1 MTEVLEKVQWLEHYI
16 RASNGQ
22 ADWVL
27 ESTIEKLVA
36 RERGKLRQQLARLHS
51 HTAAFEA
58 RYGWTSDEFYPRF
71 ERGELG
77 DDMDLIEWSA
87 TIEMIQNL
95 LRAIATL
102 GEGSTQSANIAA
114 YLSGLE
120 RALVESRAVPAYVI
134 LGNGVLLRRWD
145 AVNHHREL
153 LTAPHHVHLP
163 DGHVEG
169 VAWPPDITAVL
180 AQIEAQLAES

>member
-1 MTEVLEKVQWLEHYI
+1 MALMTRRCRSLIARVWLI
-16 RASNGQ
+16 
-22 ADWVL
+22 
-27 ESTIEKLVA
+27 
-36 RERGKLRQQLARLHS
+36 HS

-102 GEGSTQSANIAA
+102 GEGSTQ
-114 YLSGLE
+114 
-120 RALVESRAVPAYVI
+120 
-134 LGNGVLLRRWD
+134 
-145 AVNHHREL
+145 
-153 LTAPHHVHLP
+153 
-163 DGHVEG
+163 
-169 VAWPPDITAVL
+169 
-180 AQIEAQLAES
+180 

>member
-1 MTEVLEKVQWLEHYI
+1 MAAVLEKVQRLEHYI

-51 HTAAFEA
+51 HTADLEA

-87 TIEMIQNL
+87 TIEMIRNL
-95 LRAIATL
+95 QRAIGAL
-102 GEGSTQSANIAA
+102 GEGPS
-114 YLSGLE
+114 L
-120 RALVESRAVPAYVI
+120 
-134 LGNGVLLRRWD
+134 
-145 AVNHHREL
+145 
-153 LTAPHHVHLP
+153 
-163 DGHVEG
+163 
-169 VAWPPDITAVL
+169 
-180 AQIEAQLAES
+180 